1 MAQKMKCP
9 FYEEA
14 GMRYCKAFEK
24 KIMIPSRSG
33 KEKHCT
39 SKNYLKCRVYLES
52 ITKKKR

>member
-1 MAQKMKCP
+1 VAKKMKCP

-39 SKNYLKCRVYLES
+39 SKDYLKCPVYLES
-52 ITKKKR
+52 ITKKKK